1 MRSRGLQIGT
11 LAGVALLGLSVIA
24 TATAVVYV
32 KYLTRIE
39 FVDLQAVRAARDA
52 LDVEWGRL
60 RIEEAAMGTQTRVE
74 RRARQSLKMHLP
86 RTGELRVVEVRA
98 NDRIE

>member
-1 MRSRGLQIGT
+1 MSARRRQPLPLGR
-11 LAGVALLGLSVIA
+11 LLGMGLLVAAVLTSGVV
-24 TATAVVYV
+24 VVYI

-60 RIEEAAMGTQTRVE
+60 QLEEAALTTHTRVE
-74 RRARQSLKMHLP
+74 GAARRDLDMHIP
-86 RTGELRVVEVRA
+86 QAGEVRVVEV
-98 NDRIE
+98 EGS

>member
-1 MRSRGLQIGT
+1 MRAPSLRIG
-11 LAGVALLGLSVIA
+11 AFIGVALLGLAVVA

-60 RIEEAAMGTQTRVE
+60 RIEEAAVGAQNRIE

-86 RTGELRVVEVRA
+86 RTGELRVVEVQA
-98 NDRIE
+98 ND

>member
-1 MRSRGLQIGT
+1 MNPRKVPLVPIISVL
-11 LAGVALLGLSVIA
+11 LLGIA
-24 TATAVVYV
+24 VVASATAVVYV

-60 RIEEAAMGTQTRVE
+60 RIEEAAIATHSRVE
-74 RRARQSLKMHLP
+74 RTARKALQMHLP
-86 RTGELRVVEVRA
+86 RAGELRVVEIKA
-98 NDRIE
+98 NDQG

>member
-1 MRSRGLQIGT
+1 MKTLRSGIGASAGL
-11 LAGVALLGLSVIA
+11 ALLGLSVVA

-60 RIEEAAMGTQTRVE
+60 RIEEATMGTQTRVE
-74 RRARQSLKMHLP
+74 RHARQSLKMHLP
-86 RTGELRVVEVRA
+86 RSGELRIVEVKT
-98 NDRIE
+98 E

>member
-1 MRSRGLQIGT
+1 MRPLGLRIGAFVGLT
-11 LAGVALLGLSVIA
+11 LLGLSVVA

-60 RIEEAAMGTQTRVE
+60 RIEEATMGTQTRVE
-74 RRARQSLKMHLP
+74 RYARQSLKMHLP
-86 RTGELRVVEVRA
+86 RTGELRIVEVKSQ
-98 NDRIE
+98 

>member
-1 MRSRGLQIGT
+1 MSKTGPHLGAIIGI
-11 LAGVALLGLSVIA
+11 VFLGLAVIA
-24 TATAVVYV
+24 TATSVVYV

-60 RIEEAAMGTQTRVE
+60 RIEEAALATQTRVE
-74 RRARQSLKMHLP
+74 RTARQTLKMHLP
-86 RTGELRVVEVRA
+86 RTGELRVVEVNS
-98 NDRIE
+98 NDQG

>member
-1 MRSRGLQIGT
+1 MSIGGVRIVKV
-11 LAGVALLGLSVIA
+11 LGVAVLGLAVIA
-24 TATAVVYV
+24 SATAVVYV

-60 RIEEAAMGTQTRVE
+60 RIEEAAMSTHTRVE
-74 RRARQSLKMHLP
+74 RTARQSLQMHLP
-86 RTGELRVVEVRA
+86 RPGELRVVEVDTD
-98 NDRIE
+98 DRG

>member
-1 MRSRGLQIGT
+1 MSRGRGSPVPLGRV
-11 LAGVALLGLSVIA
+11 AGMALLGLSVLGSGV
-24 TATAVVYV
+24 TVVYV

-60 RIEEAAMGTQTRVE
+60 QLEEAALTTHTRVE
-74 RRARQSLKMHLP
+74 GAARRDLDMYMPQA
-86 RTGELRVVEVRA
+86 GEVRVVEV
-98 NDRIE
+98 EGS

>member
-1 MRSRGLQIGT
+1 MKTLGLQAGA
-11 LAGVALLGLSVIA
+11 LVGVAFLGLGVIA

-74 RRARQSLKMHLP
+74 RQARQSLKMHLP
-86 RTGELRVVEVRA
+86 RTGELRIVEV
-98 NDRIE
+98 NTE